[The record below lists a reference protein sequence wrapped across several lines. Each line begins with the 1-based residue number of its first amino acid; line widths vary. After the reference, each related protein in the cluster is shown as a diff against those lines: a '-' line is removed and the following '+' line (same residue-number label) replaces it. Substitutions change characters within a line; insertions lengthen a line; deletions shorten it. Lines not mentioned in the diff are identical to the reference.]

1 MILLDTHAWI
11 WWASSPDNLSKRA
24 LKAAE
29 DAIQGEGGL
38 AVSSISVWEVML
50 LVQKKRLRLAID
62 VQEWIKK
69 NEQMPFLR
77 FLPLT
82 NSIAVQSVLL
92 PPPLH
97 GDPADRIIAATAC
110 IHNMA
115 LITKDSRLQ
124 TCPEVRTI
132 W

>member
-11 WWASSPDNLSKRA
+11 WWASAPENLSKRA
-24 LKAAE
+24 FKATE
-29 DAIQGEGGL
+29 DAIQGKDGL

-62 VQEWIKK
+62 VQEWIKR
-69 NEQMPFLR
+69 NEQLPFLR

-97 GDPADRIIAATAC
+97 SDPADRIIAATAC

-115 LITKDSRLQ
+115 LITKDSRLK
-124 TCPEVRTI
+124 TCSEVRTI